1 MTKFLKVSLILLC
14 NIFLLSSCMKEV
26 EGYDTFATIT
36 LNGEVYKDY
45 DSWNWLRSSQNPS
58 FLSILECEGQL
69 TELDLYLRKQPGNR
83 SNHAYSLDI
92 IFDSPL
98 KKLKLKEPYTI
109 VSTEDTLLYKNKR
122 LDFYKKIWEDRRHL
136 PTFGSGGVCIL
147 RTMTGDSR
155 TEVFTSLSGT
165 CVLNDYD
172 KKGFAHGYLKLSGIW
187 PTGERCYLEG
197 DFTAH
202 AGGPE
207 DIEQK

>member
-1 MTKFLKVSLILLC
+1 MIKFLKVSLILLC
-14 NIFLLSSCMKEV
+14 NTFLLSSCMKEV

-36 LNGEVYKDY
+36 LNGEVYKNY

-69 TELDLYLRKQPGNR
+69 TELDLYLRKQTGNR

-92 IFDSPL
+92 VFDSPL

-109 VSTEDTLLYKNKR
+109 VSTADTLLYKNKP
-122 LDFYKKIWEDRRHL
+122 LDFYKKIWEDRRNL

-147 RTMTGDSR
+147 RTVTGDSR
-155 TEVFTSLSGT
+155 TEVVTSLSGT
-165 CVLNDYD
+165 CLLNDFD
-172 KKGFAHGYLKLSGIW
+172 KKGFVHGYLKLSGIW

>member
-1 MTKFLKVSLILLC
+1 MIKLLKVSLILLC

-69 TELDLYLRKQPGNR
+69 TELDLYLRKQTGNR
-83 SNHAYSLDI
+83 SNHAYCLDI

-109 VSTEDTLLYKNKR
+109 VSTEDTLLYKNKP
-122 LDFYKKIWEDRRHL
+122 LDFYKKIWEDRRNL
-136 PTFGSGGVCIL
+136 PTFSSGGVCIL
-147 RTMTGDSR
+147 RTVTGDSR
-155 TEVFTSLSGT
+155 TEVVTSLSGT

-187 PTGERCYLEG
+187 PTGERYYLEG

>member
-1 MTKFLKVSLILLC
+1 MIKFLKVSLILLC

-69 TELDLYLRKQPGNR
+69 TELDLYLRKQTGNR
-83 SNHAYSLDI
+83 SNHAYCLDI

-109 VSTEDTLLYKNKR
+109 VSTADTLLYKNKP
-122 LDFYKKIWEDRRHL
+122 LDFYKKIWEDRRNL
-136 PTFGSGGVCIL
+136 PTFSSGGVCIL
-147 RTMTGDSR
+147 RTVTGDSR
-155 TEVFTSLSGT
+155 TEVVTSLSGT
-165 CVLNDYD
+165 CLLNDFD
-172 KKGFAHGYLKLSGIW
+172 KKGFVHGYLKLSGIW

>member
-1 MTKFLKVSLILLC
+1 
-14 NIFLLSSCMKEV
+14 MKEV

-45 DSWNWLRSSQNPS
+45 DSWNWLRSSYNPS
-58 FLSILECEGQL
+58 FLSILECEAQL
-69 TELDLYLRKQPGNR
+69 EELDLYLRKQPGNR

-109 VSTEDTLLYKNKR
+109 VSTADTLLYKNKP
-122 LDFYKKIWEDRRHL
+122 LDFYKKIWEDRRNL
-136 PTFGSGGVCIL
+136 PTFSSGGVCIL
-147 RTMTGDSR
+147 RTVTGDSR
-155 TEVFTSLSGT
+155 TEVVTSLSGT

-187 PTGERCYLEG
+187 PTGERYYLEG

>member
-1 MTKFLKVSLILLC
+1 MIKFLKVSLILLC

-69 TELDLYLRKQPGNR
+69 TELDLYLRKQTGNR
-83 SNHAYSLDI
+83 SNHAYCLDI

-109 VSTEDTLLYKNKR
+109 VSTADTLLYKNKP
-122 LDFYKKIWEDRRHL
+122 LDFYKKIWEDRRNL
-136 PTFGSGGVCIL
+136 PTFSSGGVCIL
-147 RTMTGDSR
+147 RTVTGDSR
-155 TEVFTSLSGT
+155 TEVVTSLSGT
-165 CVLNDYD
+165 CLLNDFD

-187 PTGERCYLEG
+187 PTGERYYLEG

>member
-1 MTKFLKVSLILLC
+1 MIKFLKVSLILLC
-14 NIFLLSSCMKEV
+14 NTFLLSSCMKEV

-36 LNGEVYKDY
+36 LNGEVYKNY
-45 DSWNWLRSSQNPS
+45 DSWNWLRSSYNPS
-58 FLSILECEGQL
+58 FLSILECEAQL
-69 TELDLYLRKQPGNR
+69 TELDLYLRKQPDNR
-83 SNHAYSLDI
+83 SNHAYSLYI
-92 IFDSPL
+92 VFDSPL

>member
-1 MTKFLKVSLILLC
+1 MIKFLKVSLILLY

-69 TELDLYLRKQPGNR
+69 TELDLYLRKQTGNR
-83 SNHAYSLDI
+83 SNHAYCLDI

-109 VSTEDTLLYKNKR
+109 VSTADTLLYKNKP
-122 LDFYKKIWEDRRHL
+122 LDFYKKIWEDRRNL
-136 PTFGSGGVCIL
+136 PTFSSGGVCIL
-147 RTMTGDSR
+147 RTVTGDSR
-155 TEVFTSLSGT
+155 TEVVTSLSGT
-165 CVLNDYD
+165 CLLNDFD
-172 KKGFAHGYLKLSGIW
+172 KKGFVHGYLKLSGIW
-187 PTGERCYLEG
+187 RTGERCYLEG

>member
-1 MTKFLKVSLILLC
+1 MIKFLKVSLILLC

-58 FLSILECEGQL
+58 FLSILECEAQL
-69 TELDLYLRKQPGNR
+69 EELDLYLRKQTGNR
-83 SNHAYSLDI
+83 SNHAYCLDI

-109 VSTEDTLLYKNKR
+109 VSTADTLLYKNKP
-122 LDFYKKIWEDRRHL
+122 LDFYKKIWEDRRNL
-136 PTFGSGGVCIL
+136 PTFSSGGVCIL
-147 RTMTGDSR
+147 RTVTGDSR
-155 TEVFTSLSGT
+155 TEVVTSLSGT
-165 CVLNDYD
+165 CLLNDFD
-172 KKGFAHGYLKLSGIW
+172 KKGFVHGYLKLSGIW
-187 PTGERCYLEG
+187 PTGERYYLEG

>member
-36 LNGEVYKDY
+36 LNGEVYKNY
-45 DSWNWLRSSQNPS
+45 DSWNWLRSSYNPV
-58 FLSILECEGQL
+58 FLSRLECEEQL
-69 TELDLYLRKQPGNR
+69 TELDLYLRKQPDNR
-83 SNHAYSLDI
+83 SNRAYSLDI

-109 VSTEDTLLYKNKR
+109 VSTADTLLYKNKP
-122 LDFYKKIWEDRRHL
+122 LDFYQKIWEDRRHL

-147 RTMTGDSR
+147 STVTGYIRTA
-155 TEVFTSLSGT
+155 VVTSLSGI
-165 CVLNDYD
+165 CVLDEFD

-187 PTGERCYLEG
+187 PTGERCNLEG

>member
-1 MTKFLKVSLILLC
+1 MIKFLKVSLILLY

-36 LNGEVYKDY
+36 LNGEVYKNY

-69 TELDLYLRKQPGNR
+69 TELDLYLRKQTGNR
-83 SNHAYSLDI
+83 SNHAYCLDI

-109 VSTEDTLLYKNKR
+109 VSTADTLLYKNKP
-122 LDFYKKIWEDRRHL
+122 LDFYKKIWEDRRNL
-136 PTFGSGGVCIL
+136 PTFSSGGVCIL
-147 RTMTGDSR
+147 RTVTGDSR
-155 TEVFTSLSGT
+155 TEVVTSLSGT
-165 CVLNDYD
+165 CLLNDFD
-172 KKGFAHGYLKLSGIW
+172 KKGFVHGYLKLSGIW

>member
-1 MTKFLKVSLILLC
+1 MIKFLKVSLILLC

-69 TELDLYLRKQPGNR
+69 TELDLYLRKQTGNR
-83 SNHAYSLDI
+83 SNHAYCLDI

-109 VSTEDTLLYKNKR
+109 VSTEDTLLYKNKP
-122 LDFYKKIWEDRRHL
+122 LDFYKKIWEDRRNL
-136 PTFGSGGVCIL
+136 PTFSSGGVCIL
-147 RTMTGDSR
+147 RTVTGDSR
-155 TEVFTSLSGT
+155 TEVVTSLSGT

>member
-1 MTKFLKVSLILLC
+1 MIKFLKVSLILLC

-69 TELDLYLRKQPGNR
+69 TELDLYLRKQTGNR
-83 SNHAYSLDI
+83 SNHAYCLDI

-109 VSTEDTLLYKNKR
+109 VSTEDTLLYKNKP
-122 LDFYKKIWEDRRHL
+122 LDFYKKIWEDRRNL
-136 PTFGSGGVCIL
+136 PTFSSGGVCIL
-147 RTMTGDSR
+147 RTVTGDSR
-155 TEVFTSLSGT
+155 TEVVTSLSGT
-165 CVLNDYD
+165 CILDDFD
-172 KKGFAHGYLKLSGIW
+172 KKGFVHGYLKLSGIW
-187 PTGERCYLEG
+187 PTGERYYLEG

>member
-1 MTKFLKVSLILLC
+1 MIKFLKISLILLC

-69 TELDLYLRKQPGNR
+69 TELDLYLRKQTGNR
-83 SNHAYSLDI
+83 SNHAYCLDI

-109 VSTEDTLLYKNKR
+109 VSTADTLLYKNKP
-122 LDFYKKIWEDRRHL
+122 LDFYKKIWEDRRNL
-136 PTFGSGGVCIL
+136 PTFSSGGVCIL
-147 RTMTGDSR
+147 RTVTGDSR
-155 TEVFTSLSGT
+155 TEVVTSLSGT

-187 PTGERCYLEG
+187 PTGERYYLEG

>member
-1 MTKFLKVSLILLC
+1 MVKFLKVSLILLC

-45 DSWNWLRSSQNPS
+45 DSWNWLRSSYNPS
-58 FLSILECEGQL
+58 FLSRLECEGQL
-69 TELDLYLRKQPGNR
+69 TELDLYLRKQPDNR
-83 SNHAYSLDI
+83 SNYAYSLDI

-109 VSTEDTLLYKNKR
+109 VSTADTLLYKNKP
-122 LDFYKKIWEDRRHL
+122 LDFCKKIWEDRRNL
-136 PTFGSGGVCIL
+136 PTFSSGGVCIL
-147 RTMTGDSR
+147 RTVTGDSR
-155 TEVFTSLSGT
+155 TEVVTSLSGT
-165 CVLNDYD
+165 CLLNDFD
-172 KKGFAHGYLKLSGIW
+172 KKGFVHGYLKLSGIW

>member
-14 NIFLLSSCMKEV
+14 NTFLLSSCMKEV

-45 DSWNWLRSSQNPS
+45 DSWNWLRSSYNPS
-58 FLSILECEGQL
+58 FLSILECEAQL
-69 TELDLYLRKQPGNR
+69 EELDLYLRKQPGNR

-109 VSTEDTLLYKNKR
+109 VSTADTLLYKNKR

>member
-1 MTKFLKVSLILLC
+1 MIKFLKVSLILLY

-69 TELDLYLRKQPGNR
+69 TELDLYLRKQTGNR
-83 SNHAYSLDI
+83 SNHAYCLDI

-109 VSTEDTLLYKNKR
+109 VSTADTLLYKNKP
-122 LDFYKKIWEDRRHL
+122 LDFYKKIWEDRRNL
-136 PTFGSGGVCIL
+136 PTFSSGGVCIL
-147 RTMTGDSR
+147 RTVTGDSR
-155 TEVFTSLSGT
+155 TEVVTSLSGT
-165 CVLNDYD
+165 CLLNDFD
-172 KKGFAHGYLKLSGIW
+172 KKRFVHGYLKLSGIW

>member
-1 MTKFLKVSLILLC
+1 MIKFLKVSLILLC

-69 TELDLYLRKQPGNR
+69 TELDLYLRKQTGNR
-83 SNHAYSLDI
+83 SNHAYCLDI

-122 LDFYKKIWEDRRHL
+122 LDFYKKIWEDRRNL
-136 PTFGSGGVCIL
+136 PTFSSGGVCIL
-147 RTMTGDSR
+147 RTVTGDSR
-155 TEVFTSLSGT
+155 TEVVTSLSGT

>member
-1 MTKFLKVSLILLC
+1 MPGWVKLVWLFH
-14 NIFLLSSCMKEV
+14 
-26 EGYDTFATIT
+26 
-36 LNGEVYKDY
+36 
-45 DSWNWLRSSQNPS
+45 WLRSSYNPV
-58 FLSILECEGQL
+58 FLSILGCEEQL
-69 TELDLYLRKQPGNR
+69 TELDLYLRKQPDNR
-83 SNHAYSLDI
+83 SNHAYSLYI
-92 IFDSPL
+92 VFDSPL

>member
-1 MTKFLKVSLILLC
+1 MIKFLKVSLILLC

-69 TELDLYLRKQPGNR
+69 TELDLYLRKQTGNR
-83 SNHAYSLDI
+83 SNHAYCLDI

-109 VSTEDTLLYKNKR
+109 VSTADTLLYKNKP
-122 LDFYKKIWEDRRHL
+122 LDFYKKIWEDRRNL
-136 PTFGSGGVCIL
+136 PTFSSGGVCIL
-147 RTMTGDSR
+147 RTVIGDSR
-155 TEVFTSLSGT
+155 TEVVTSLSGT
-165 CVLNDYD
+165 CLLNDFD
-172 KKGFAHGYLKLSGIW
+172 KKGFVHGYLKLSGIW

>member
-1 MTKFLKVSLILLC
+1 MIKFLKVFLILLC

-69 TELDLYLRKQPGNR
+69 TELDLYLRKQTGNR
-83 SNHAYSLDI
+83 SNHAYCLDI

-109 VSTEDTLLYKNKR
+109 VSTADTLLYKNKP
-122 LDFYKKIWEDRRHL
+122 LDFYKKIWEDRRNL
-136 PTFGSGGVCIL
+136 PTFSSGGVCIL
-147 RTMTGDSR
+147 RTVTGDSR
-155 TEVFTSLSGT
+155 TEVVTSLSGT
-165 CVLNDYD
+165 CLLNDFD

>member
-1 MTKFLKVSLILLC
+1 MIKFLKVSLILLC

-45 DSWNWLRSSQNPS
+45 DSWNWLRSSYNPS

-69 TELDLYLRKQPGNR
+69 EELDLYLRKQPGNR
-83 SNHAYSLDI
+83 SNHAYCLDI

-109 VSTEDTLLYKNKR
+109 VSTADTLLYKNKP
-122 LDFYKKIWEDRRHL
+122 LDFYKKIWEDRRNL
-136 PTFGSGGVCIL
+136 PTFSSGGVCIL
-147 RTMTGDSR
+147 RTVTGDSR
-155 TEVFTSLSGT
+155 TEVVTSLSGT
-165 CVLNDYD
+165 CLLNDYD
-172 KKGFAHGYLKLSGIW
+172 KKGFVHGYLKLSGIW

>member
-1 MTKFLKVSLILLC
+1 
-14 NIFLLSSCMKEV
+14 MKEV

-45 DSWNWLRSSQNPS
+45 DSWNWLRSSYNPS
-58 FLSILECEGQL
+58 FLSRLECEAQL
-69 TELDLYLRKQPGNR
+69 EELDLYLRKQPDNR

-109 VSTEDTLLYKNKR
+109 VSTADTLLYKNKP

-147 RTMTGDSR
+147 RTVTGHIR
-155 TEVFTSLSGT
+155 TAVVTSLSGT

>member
-1 MTKFLKVSLILLC
+1 MIKFLKVSLILLC

-58 FLSILECEGQL
+58 FLSILECEAQL
-69 TELDLYLRKQPGNR
+69 EELDLYLRKQTGNR
-83 SNHAYSLDI
+83 SNHAYCLDI

-109 VSTEDTLLYKNKR
+109 VSTADTLLYKNKP
-122 LDFYKKIWEDRRHL
+122 LDFYKKIWEDRRNL
-136 PTFGSGGVCIL
+136 PTFSSGGVCIL
-147 RTMTGDSR
+147 RTVTGDSR
-155 TEVFTSLSGT
+155 TEVVTSLSGT

-187 PTGERCYLEG
+187 PTGERYYLEG

>member
-1 MTKFLKVSLILLC
+1 MIKFLKVSLILLC

-69 TELDLYLRKQPGNR
+69 TELDLYLRKQTGNR
-83 SNHAYSLDI
+83 SNHAYCLDI

-109 VSTEDTLLYKNKR
+109 VSTADTLLYKNKP
-122 LDFYKKIWEDRRHL
+122 LDFYKKIWEDRRNL
-136 PTFGSGGVCIL
+136 PTFSSGGVCIL
-147 RTMTGDSR
+147 RTVIGDSR
-155 TEVFTSLSGT
+155 TEVVTSLSGT

-187 PTGERCYLEG
+187 PTGERYYLEG

>member
-14 NIFLLSSCMKEV
+14 NTFLLSSCMKEV

-69 TELDLYLRKQPGNR
+69 TELDLYLRKQTGNR
-83 SNHAYSLDI
+83 SNHAYCLDI

-109 VSTEDTLLYKNKR
+109 VSTADTLLYKNKP
-122 LDFYKKIWEDRRHL
+122 LDFYKKIWEDRRNL
-136 PTFGSGGVCIL
+136 PTFSSGGVCIL
-147 RTMTGDSR
+147 RTVTGDSR
-155 TEVFTSLSGT
+155 TEVVTSLSGT

>member
-1 MTKFLKVSLILLC
+1 MIKFLKVSLILLC
-14 NIFLLSSCMKEV
+14 NTFLLSSCMREV

-36 LNGEVYKDY
+36 LNGEVYKNY
-45 DSWNWLRSSQNPS
+45 DSWNWLRSSYNPV
-58 FLSILECEGQL
+58 FLSILGCEEQL
-69 TELDLYLRKQPGNR
+69 TELDLYLRKQPDNR
-83 SNHAYSLDI
+83 SNHAYSLYI
-92 IFDSPL
+92 VFDSPL

>member
-1 MTKFLKVSLILLC
+1 MIKFLKVSLILLC

-36 LNGEVYKDY
+36 LNGEVYKNY
-45 DSWNWLRSSQNPS
+45 DSWNWLRSSYNPV
-58 FLSILECEGQL
+58 FLSILGCEEQL
-69 TELDLYLRKQPGNR
+69 TELDLYLRKQPDNR
-83 SNHAYSLDI
+83 SNHAYSLYI
-92 IFDSPL
+92 VFDSPL

-187 PTGERCYLEG
+187 PTGERYYLEG

>member
-1 MTKFLKVSLILLC
+1 MIKFLKVSLILLY

-69 TELDLYLRKQPGNR
+69 TELDLYLRKQTGNR
-83 SNHAYSLDI
+83 SNHAYCLDI

-109 VSTEDTLLYKNKR
+109 VSTADTLLYKNKP
-122 LDFYKKIWEDRRHL
+122 LDFYKKIWEDRRNL
-136 PTFGSGGVCIL
+136 PTFSSGGVCIL
-147 RTMTGDSR
+147 RTVTGDSR
-155 TEVFTSLSGT
+155 TEVVTSLSGT
-165 CVLNDYD
+165 CLLNDFD
-172 KKGFAHGYLKLSGIW
+172 KKGFVHGYLKLSGIW
-187 PTGERCYLEG
+187 PTGERYYLEG

>member
-1 MTKFLKVSLILLC
+1 MIKFLKVSLILLC

-69 TELDLYLRKQPGNR
+69 TELDLYLRKQTGNR
-83 SNHAYSLDI
+83 SNHAYCLDI

-109 VSTEDTLLYKNKR
+109 VSTEDTLLYKNKP
-122 LDFYKKIWEDRRHL
+122 LDFYKKIWEDRRNL

-147 RTMTGDSR
+147 RTVTGDSR
-155 TEVFTSLSGT
+155 TEVVTSLSGT
-165 CVLNDYD
+165 CILDDFD
-172 KKGFAHGYLKLSGIW
+172 KKGFVHGYLKLSGIW
-187 PTGERCYLEG
+187 PTGERYYLEG

>member
-1 MTKFLKVSLILLC
+1 MIKFLKVSLILLY

-69 TELDLYLRKQPGNR
+69 TELDLYLRKQTGNR
-83 SNHAYSLDI
+83 SNHAYCLDI

-109 VSTEDTLLYKNKR
+109 VSTADTLLYKNKP
-122 LDFYKKIWEDRRHL
+122 LDFYKKIWEDRRNL
-136 PTFGSGGVCIL
+136 PTFSSGGVCIL
-147 RTMTGDSR
+147 RTVTGDSR
-155 TEVFTSLSGT
+155 TEVVTSLSGT
-165 CVLNDYD
+165 CLLNDFD
-172 KKGFAHGYLKLSGIW
+172 KKGFVHGYLKLSGIW

>member
-1 MTKFLKVSLILLC
+1 MIKFLKVSLILLC

-45 DSWNWLRSSQNPS
+45 DSWNWLRSSYNPS
-58 FLSILECEGQL
+58 FLSILECEAQL
-69 TELDLYLRKQPGNR
+69 TELDLYLRKQPDNR
-83 SNHAYSLDI
+83 SNHAYSLYI
-92 IFDSPL
+92 VFDSPL

-187 PTGERCYLEG
+187 PTGERYYLEG

>member
-1 MTKFLKVSLILLC
+1 M
-14 NIFLLSSCMKEV
+14 
-26 EGYDTFATIT
+26 
-36 LNGEVYKDY
+36 
-45 DSWNWLRSSQNPS
+45 
-58 FLSILECEGQL
+58 
-69 TELDLYLRKQPGNR
+69 
-83 SNHAYSLDI
+83 
-92 IFDSPL
+92 

-109 VSTEDTLLYKNKR
+109 VSTADTLLYKNKP
-122 LDFYKKIWEDRRHL
+122 LDFYKKIWEDRRNL
-136 PTFGSGGVCIL
+136 PTFSSGGVCIL
-147 RTMTGDSR
+147 RTVTGDSR
-155 TEVFTSLSGT
+155 TEVVTSLSGT

>member
-1 MTKFLKVSLILLC
+1 MIKFLKVSLILLC

-45 DSWNWLRSSQNPS
+45 DSWNWLRSSHNPS

-83 SNHAYSLDI
+83 SNHAYCLDI

-109 VSTEDTLLYKNKR
+109 VSTADTLLYKNKP
-122 LDFYKKIWEDRRHL
+122 LDFYKKIWEDRRNL
-136 PTFGSGGVCIL
+136 PTFSSGGVCIL
-147 RTMTGDSR
+147 RTVIGDSR
-155 TEVFTSLSGT
+155 TEVVTSLSGT
-165 CVLNDYD
+165 CLLNDFD
-172 KKGFAHGYLKLSGIW
+172 KKGFVHGYLKLSGIW

>member
-1 MTKFLKVSLILLC
+1 MIKFLKVSLILLC

-36 LNGEVYKDY
+36 LNGEVYKNY
-45 DSWNWLRSSQNPS
+45 DSWNWLRSSYNPV
-58 FLSILECEGQL
+58 FLSILGCEEQL
-69 TELDLYLRKQPGNR
+69 TELDLYLRKQTGNR
-83 SNHAYSLDI
+83 SNHAYCLDI

-122 LDFYKKIWEDRRHL
+122 LDFYKKIWEDRRNL
-136 PTFGSGGVCIL
+136 PTFSSGGVCIL
-147 RTMTGDSR
+147 RTVTGDSR
-155 TEVFTSLSGT
+155 TEVVTSLSGT
-165 CVLNDYD
+165 CLLNDFD
-172 KKGFAHGYLKLSGIW
+172 KKGFVHGYLKLSGIW

>member
-1 MTKFLKVSLILLC
+1 MIKFLKVSLILLC

-69 TELDLYLRKQPGNR
+69 TELDLYLRKQTGNR

-92 IFDSPL
+92 VFDSPL

-109 VSTEDTLLYKNKR
+109 VSTEDTLLYKNKP
-122 LDFYKKIWEDRRHL
+122 LDFYKKIWEDRRNL

-147 RTMTGDSR
+147 RTVTGDSR
-155 TEVFTSLSGT
+155 TEVVTSLSGT
-165 CVLNDYD
+165 CILDDFD
-172 KKGFAHGYLKLSGIW
+172 KKGFVHGYLKLSGIW
-187 PTGERCYLEG
+187 PTGERYYLEG

>member
-36 LNGEVYKDY
+36 LNGEVYKNY
-45 DSWNWLRSSQNPS
+45 DSWNWLRSSYNPV

-202 AGGPE
+202 AGGSE